1 MSPEPHHSLTEA
13 MEPAPTW
20 QDSLPSPCKTT
31 PTLPGEAPYLM
42 VLLDTQSTPA
52 SARVWTPS
60 HTEEEEA
67 PEEDQ
72 YQSQHPQP
80 TTLCQDKDHF
90 QQDLLYL
97 SQH

>member
-1 MSPEPHHSLTEA
+1 MSPEPHHLLTEA
-13 MEPAPTW
+13 MEPAPTS
-20 QDSLPSPCKTT
+20 QDSLPSLCRTT

-42 VLLDTQSTPA
+42 VLLDTPSTPA

-60 HTEEEEA
+60 HTEDEEA
-67 PEEDQ
+67 PEEDL

-80 TTLCQDKDHF
+80 TTLCLDKDHS
-90 QQDLLYL
+90 QQDHLFL